1 MTLFYFVILAMN
13 ISLLMS
19 KDSGLEKL
27 FLKIEKKRKPVIVIT
42 YIYIIFIGCFLF
54 PISISKDSAY
64 LFLMLISYFYIGI
77 IFYGLYKK
85 RPLFVFIT
93 TFLLNS
99 MGLLSRVLL
108 EWEEYS
114 ITRDL
119 TQFNVGVYLTIIPLF
134 ITFIY
139 CIIPIMRK
147 VKH

>member
-1 MTLFYFVILAMN
+1 MTLFYFAILAMN

-108 EWEEYS
+108 E
-114 ITRDL
+114 
-119 TQFNVGVYLTIIPLF
+119 
-134 ITFIY
+134 
-139 CIIPIMRK
+139 
-147 VKH
+147 